1 MAHYHCTLKA
11 GPKGT
16 GASHAQY
23 IERGGRFTPER
34 YGEIG
39 EHERGNLPQW
49 AHGSAAR
56 FFAAADERERANG
69 TAYREFELALPIE
82 LTDAQRGQLVRAFV
96 AEQLGE
102 RHAYA
107 WAIHEP
113 RGQNPHVHIMFS
125 ERTRDGI
132 ERDEEQYFKRANPK
146 APERGGGPKSDR
158 FSGGKTAAE
167 REAAL
172 EALRSRWA
180 QVQNLALEH
189 AGHAVR
195 VDHRTLEAQGIEREA
210 GQHRGPA
217 VSGLEA
223 RGQAAE
229 VSARRAAELSA
240 RQEAVLRQPQHPG
253 LVAELREVTRAE
265 VTAERSAARER
276 RELLPETQGTLRR
289 ELERQVETDRR
300 EQVARVEAQVERRI
314 ERRMGLAGG
323 WGERLL
329 EQARALRDRV
339 LELGGLVKEWVQ
351 GLWQRRDQ
359 ALEREASVGPAQQA
373 DRGAG
378 RERPPLDLAAVKARG
393 RAASERW
400 REQLHERQA
409 QDARRA
415 LERRARERVMQSFQE
430 LALSRKARSSGYGD
444 QSDEWR
450 ATPAALREQIDRY
463 NALPTQAR
471 AAVLEQWV
479 QAPAKVRTLER
490 WLEERRQ
497 RVRGLDRGLER

>member
-1 MAHYHCTLKA
+1 MAHYHCTIKA

-16 GASHAQY
+16 GAEHAQY
-23 IERGGRFTPER
+23 IERGGRFKAER

-49 AHGSAAR
+49 ACGSAAR

-69 TAYREFELALPIE
+69 TAYREFELALPVE
-82 LTDAQRGQLVRAFV
+82 FTDAQRGQLVRAFV

-102 RHAYA
+102 RHAYV

-113 RGQNPHVHIMFS
+113 QGQNPHVHIMFS

-132 ERDEEQYFKRANPK
+132 ERDEEQYFKRANSK
-146 APERGGGPKSDR
+146 APERGGCPKSDR

-167 REAAL
+167 REAAV

-180 QVQNLALEH
+180 EVQNLALEH

-223 RGQAAE
+223 RGQAAD
-229 VSARRAAELSA
+229 VSVRRAAERA
-240 RQEAVLRQPQHPG
+240 VREEAVLRQPEHQE
-253 LVAELREVTRAE
+253 LVAELREVTREE
-265 VTAERSAARER
+265 VAGQRAAARER
-276 RELLPETQGTLRR
+276 RELLPETDGTLRKD
-289 ELERQVETDRR
+289 LERQVEADRR
-300 EQVARVEAQVERRI
+300 EQIARVEAQVERRI
-314 ERRMGLAGG
+314 ERRAGLTGG

-329 EQARALRDRV
+329 EQARRLRDRV
-339 LELGGLVKEWVQ
+339 LELGGRVKEWVQ
-351 GLWQRRDQ
+351 GLWQRGEQ
-359 ALEREASVGPAQQA
+359 GLEREGSVGPTGQA
-373 DRGAG
+373 DRLA
-378 RERPPLDLAAVKARG
+378 RERPRLDLEAVKARG
-393 RAASERW
+393 RAASDRW
-400 REQLHERQA
+400 REALHERQA
-409 QDARRA
+409 EAARRA
-415 LERRARERVMQSFQE
+415 LEQRSRERVVQSFQE
-430 LALSRKARSSGYGD
+430 LAQNREARSSGYGD
-444 QSDEWR
+444 RSEQWR

-463 NALPTQAR
+463 NELPLRARQAALER
-471 AAVLEQWV
+471 LV
-479 QAPAKVRTLER
+479 QEPAKVRTLEK

-497 RVRGLDRGLER
+497 RVRALDRGLER

>member
-1 MAHYHCTLKA
+1 MAHYHCTIKA
-11 GPKGT
+11 GPKGS
-16 GASHAQY
+16 GAEHAQY
-23 IERGGRFTPER
+23 IERGGRFKVER
-34 YGEIG
+34 YGQIG

-69 TAYREFELALPIE
+69 TAYREFELALPVE

-102 RHAYA
+102 RHAYV

-132 ERDEEQYFKRANPK
+132 ERDEEQYFKRANSK
-146 APERGGGPKSDR
+146 APERGGCPKSDR

-167 REAAL
+167 REAAV

-180 QVQNLALEH
+180 EVQNLALEH

-223 RGQAAE
+223 RGQEAE

-240 RQEAVLRQPQHPG
+240 RQEAVLRQPEHQA
-253 LVAELREVTRAE
+253 LVTELRQVTREEVAEQRA
-265 VTAERSAARER
+265 AARER
-276 RELLPETQGTLRR
+276 RALLPQADGELRR
-289 ELERQVETDRR
+289 DLEHQVESDRR
-300 EQVARVEAQVERRI
+300 EQIARVEAQVERRI
-314 ERRMGLAGG
+314 ERRAGLSGH

-339 LELGGLVKEWVQ
+339 LELGGRVKEWAQ
-351 GLWQRRDQ
+351 GLWHRREPR
-359 ALEREASVGPAQQA
+359 LEREESIPAERQVV
-373 DRGAG
+373 RG
-378 RERPPLDLAAVKARG
+378 RPTLDLEAVKARG
-393 RAASERW
+393 RAASDRW
-400 REQLHERQA
+400 RERLHERQA
-409 QDARRA
+409 QEKQQA
-415 LERRARERVMQSFQE
+415 LEQRARERVVQSFQE
-430 LALSRKARSSGYGD
+430 LAQNREARWRGYGD
-444 QSDEWR
+444 GSEQWR
-450 ATPAALREQIDRY
+450 ATPVVLREQIDRY
-463 NALPTQAR
+463 NALPAQAR

-479 QAPAKVRTLER
+479 KEPAQMRTLER
-490 WLEERRQ
+490 RLEERAQ